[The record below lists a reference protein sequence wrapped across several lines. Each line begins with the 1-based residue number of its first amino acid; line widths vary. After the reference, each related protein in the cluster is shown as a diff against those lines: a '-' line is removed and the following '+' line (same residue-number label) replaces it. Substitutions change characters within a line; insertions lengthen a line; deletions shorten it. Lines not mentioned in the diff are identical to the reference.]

1 MTPADAV
8 HLLLAELRRR
18 RAEGARTV
26 DLSREG
32 EAALAD
38 LLRRAKGEAAPAP
51 EPRGSAAAPA
61 SPAAPR
67 RETYRPAEPEPRAK
81 AEPLV
86 PKPVAPK
93 APAVDDSAVPPPPEV
108 ALPPGGS
115 QAERL
120 EALTARLRACPECAR
135 HRGAGA
141 APVVGFGDPTAS
153 LLIVEEAPEA
163 EDLAAGVPYRGPSGQ
178 ILAKAL
184 AAMGLAPEAARLTY
198 LMRWRPSMAGGL
210 GDRPPT
216 AREAAFCR
224 PYLLAELGVVR
235 PKAVVVLGNAA
246 LNGLMGLEGDA
257 ALRIT
262 RQRGAWLEL
271 GGVPVM
277 PTYKPSYLLRNPS
290 PEAKRQFW
298 TDLLAVMERL
308 GLPIS
313 ERQRGYYA
321 AKPPQRGLSE

>member
-18 RAEGARTV
+18 RSEGVRTV
-26 DLSREG
+26 YLAPEG

-38 LLRRAKGEAAPAP
+38 LLRRARGESAPAV
-51 EPRGSAAAPA
+51 GAPA
-61 SPAAPR
+61 AR
-67 RETYRPAEPEPRAK
+67 RETYRPADPAPRVK
-81 AEPLV
+81 AEPLA
-86 PKPVAPK
+86 PKPAAPK
-93 APAVDDSAVPPPPEV
+93 APVVDDSAVPPPPEV
-108 ALPPGGS
+108 VLPAEGS
-115 QAERL
+115 PVDRL
-120 EALTARLRACPECAR
+120 SVLAARIRACPECAR
-135 HRGAGA
+135 HLGAGA
-141 APVVGFGDPTAS
+141 PSVLGFGDPGAS
-153 LLIVEEAPEA
+153 LLVVEEAPEA
-163 EDLAAGVPYRGPSGQ
+163 EDLAAGAPYRGPSGQ

-184 AAMGLAPEAARLTY
+184 GAMGLAPEAVRLTY
-198 LMRWRPSMAGGL
+198 LMRWRPVMAGGL

-224 PYLLAELGVVR
+224 PYLLAELGVIR
-235 PKAVVVLGNAA
+235 PKAVVVLGNGA
-246 LNGLMGLEGDA
+246 LNGLMGLEGES

-298 TDLLAVMERL
+298 GDLLAVMERL

-321 AKPPQRGLSE
+321 AKPAQRGLSE